1 MPPVKKT
8 ASALTTTTPAAKKT
22 DKKPTA
28 SAHPTTP
35 AAVDAPLFAEKV
47 TATTAKVFCD
57 GGGGALGHPRV
68 FINLTAAGWK
78 DCGYCGRRF
87 VLA

>member
-1 MPPVKKT
+1 
-8 ASALTTTTPAAKKT
+8 
-22 DKKPTA
+22 
-28 SAHPTTP
+28 
-35 AAVDAPLFAEKV
+35 
-47 TATTAKVFCD
+47 VFCD
-57 GGGGALGHPRV
+57 GGGVLGHPRV